1 VDGIRAALLTRVAE
15 QVRLGRPEALDVARA
30 QAVFG
35 APVLAGALGLP
46 PALRQGRIGVAG
58 AGRRRR
64 IGRRG
69 HVGGPLRARESG
81 RRRFLPA
88 GVAMVGVGG
97 PLRVLARAVAMPGLL
112 ASAVRG
118 ACGHRSLLL
127 GALTTSVRRTHAPA
141 LLHSI
146 KTMTTPPGWVRA
158 IGKVGETV
166 ARHTGGMGILTYRT
180 FAALLSGQ
188 VSLREF
194 SNQLYQMGVQSLPLV
209 IVTSILSGVVTSQQG
224 GYQFTGSIP
233 LYVLGSV
240 VTSSVVLELGPVL
253 TAVVVIG
260 RVGARITAEIGTMQV
275 SEQIDAL
282 YSLGRDP
289 VKVLAA
295 PRILAGMP
303 AMILLV
309 GIANLVGL
317 LAGMVSARL
326 TVGLGHATFLYGA
339 RLFWHNYDMFYSE
352 MKAWM
357 FGFIIPLIS
366 VHMGLL
372 TRGGAEGVGRSTTA
386 SVVFMIIA
394 VLVADAMFPP
404 LFLN

>member
-1 VDGIRAALLTRVAE
+1 MMIMKR
-15 QVRLGRPEALDVARA
+15 
-30 QAVFG
+30 
-35 APVLAGALGLP
+35 
-46 PALRQGRIGVAG
+46 
-58 AGRRRR
+58 
-64 IGRRG
+64 
-69 HVGGPLRARESG
+69 
-81 RRRFLPA
+81 
-88 GVAMVGVGG
+88 
-97 PLRVLARAVAMPGLL
+97 
-112 ASAVRG
+112 
-118 ACGHRSLLL
+118 
-127 GALTTSVRRTHAPA
+127 
-141 LLHSI
+141 
-146 KTMTTPPGWVRA
+146 PPGIVRA
-158 IGKVGETV
+158 IGRVGATV
-166 ARHTGGMGILTYRT
+166 ARHAGGMGILAWRT
-180 FAALLSGQ
+180 MSALVRGQ
-188 VSLREF
+188 VSLRDF
-194 SNQLYQMGVQSLPLV
+194 TGQLFAMGVQSLPLV
-209 IVTSILSGVVTSQQG
+209 LVTSVLSGIVTSQQG

-260 RVGARITAEIGTMQV
+260 RVGARITAELGTMQV

-303 AMILLV
+303 AMVLLV
-309 GIANLVGL
+309 GISNLVGV
-317 LAGMVSARL
+317 LAGMLAARL

-339 RLFWHNYDMFYSE
+339 RLFWHSYDFFYSE
-352 MKAWM
+352 MKAWA
-357 FGFIIPLIS
+357 FGLLIPLIS

-394 VLVADAMFPP
+394 VLVCDALFPP

>member
-1 VDGIRAALLTRVAE
+1 MR
-15 QVRLGRPEALDVARA
+15 RPP
-30 QAVFG
+30 VF
-35 APVLAGALGLP
+35 
-46 PALRQGRIGVAG
+46 
-58 AGRRRR
+58 
-64 IGRRG
+64 
-69 HVGGPLRARESG
+69 
-81 RRRFLPA
+81 
-88 GVAMVGVGG
+88 
-97 PLRVLARAVAMPGLL
+97 
-112 ASAVRG
+112 
-118 ACGHRSLLL
+118 
-127 GALTTSVRRTHAPA
+127 
-141 LLHSI
+141 
-146 KTMTTPPGWVRA
+146 VRA
-158 IGKVGETV
+158 IGRVGATV
-166 ARHTGGMGILTYRT
+166 AQHTGGMGLLTYRT
-180 FAALLSGQ
+180 FAALFTGQ
-188 VSLREF
+188 VSRREF
-194 SNQLYQMGVQSLPLV
+194 SNQLFQMGVQSLPLV
-209 IVTSILSGVVTSQQG
+209 LVTSVLSGVVTSQQG

-303 AMILLV
+303 AMVLLV
-309 GIANLVGL
+309 GIANLVGV
-317 LAGMVSARL
+317 LAGMLAARL
-326 TVGLGHATFLYGA
+326 TVGLGHSSFLYGA
-339 RLFWHNYDMFYSE
+339 RLFWHSYDLFYSE
-352 MKAWM
+352 MKAWA
-357 FGFIIPLIS
+357 FGFIIPLIA